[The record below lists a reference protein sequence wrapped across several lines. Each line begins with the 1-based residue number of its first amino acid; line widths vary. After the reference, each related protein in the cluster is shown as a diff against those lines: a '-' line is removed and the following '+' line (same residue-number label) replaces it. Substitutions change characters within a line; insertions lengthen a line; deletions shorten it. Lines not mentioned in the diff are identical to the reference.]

1 MYNHSR
7 TIFNE
12 LLDFLPRKRF
22 EALIGQHGFDRYKKN
37 FSWYNLL
44 LILMYAQIT
53 WKDSLRDI
61 ETWLS
66 VHQNHYYHLW
76 IQSIKRSTISYNN
89 NSCDHKIFENVFYEL
104 LKQVQWFYQNKK
116 FNFYSLDSTTIT
128 VSLNLIPRAKHRKQK
143 GAIKIHVLLN
153 NQNLVPDVIEI
164 TDGKRADITIG
175 KIMRLETKLDPWS
188 FIVFDRWYVDYNR
201 YKKLDENWLFFV
213 TRTKKNMDYLVLE
226 SKNIGINWVQKDE
239 TIQVFNPNWKPYQWE
254 LRLITYISP
263 DDGREYTFITNNF
276 ETNPKIIALLY
287 KHRREVELF
296 FKFIKQNLKIKS
308 FLWTSENA
316 VRNQI
321 RVAMMYY
328 LIVCYIKFKT
338 KVKQWLLELSRLISE
353 SLMLRF
359 KIIDILGLTSQ
370 NIKEMWKF
378 ARYWPIQ
385 EVLF

>member
-1 MYNHSR
+1 MYTHSR

-12 LLDFLPRKRF
+12 LLDFLPRKKF
-22 EALIGQHGFDRYKKN
+22 EALIGQHGFDRYKKK

-44 LILMYAQIT
+44 LLLMYAQIT
-53 WKDSLRDI
+53 GKDSLRDI

-66 VHQNHYYHLW
+66 VHQNLYYHLW
-76 IQSIKRSTISYNN
+76 IQSTKRSTISYNN
-89 NSCDHKIFENVFYEL
+89 NTCNHEIFENVFNEL
-104 LKQVQWFYQNKK
+104 LKQVQWFYPNKK
-116 FNFYSLDSTTIT
+116 FNFYSLDSTTIS
-128 VSLNLIPRAKHRKQK
+128 VSLNLIPWAKHRKQK
-143 GAIKIHVLLN
+143 WAIKMHVLLN

-164 TDGKRADITIG
+164 SDWKKADITIG
-175 KIMRLETKLDPWS
+175 KIMNLETILDKWS

-201 YKKLDENWLFFV
+201 YKKLDDNWLFFV
-213 TRTKKNMDYLVLE
+213 TRTKKNMDYLVIE
-226 SKNIGINWVQKDE
+226 SKNVGINWVQKDE
-239 TIQVFNPNWKPYQWE
+239 LIQVFNPNGKPYQWE

-263 DDGREYTFITNNF
+263 DDGREYKFITNNF
-276 ETNPKIIALLY
+276 EVNPKIISLLY

-321 RVAMMYY
+321 RVAMIYY

-338 KVKQWLLELSRLISE
+338 KIKQWLLELSRLISE

-359 KIIDILGLTSQ
+359 KIIDILGLSSQ
-370 NIKEMWKF
+370 NIKEISNLV
-378 ARYWPIQ
+378 RYWPTQ
-385 EVLF
+385 QSLF